1 MYNIHV
7 YVFIS
12 ISQVI
17 DESHP
22 CFPSK
27 YLKNKPVREFKGDDF
42 LKLAQA
48 EKDGLLNIKISID
61 MEMYIDKRY
70 VHVCTIC
77 TCTCRYAIHTCS
89 YSQECGNSRPTTG
102 HSLDLPDNVL
112 HDWLFPYP
120 CL

>member
-1 MYNIHV
+1 MYNVHV
-7 YVFIS
+7 YVYIS

-42 LKLAQA
+42 LKLVQA

-70 VHVCTIC
+70 IYVCTIC
-77 TCTCRYAIHTCS
+77 TCRCAIS
-89 YSQECGNSRPTTG
+89 NIYSQECGNSRPNTG
-102 HSLDLPDNVL
+102 HDLPDNVL

>member
-1 MYNIHV
+1 MHDTPLGYNYILYTCITYMFV
-7 YVFIS
+7 YIS

-42 LKLAQA
+42 LKLVQA

-70 VHVCTIC
+70 MYMYMYVCTIYI
-77 TCTCRYAIHTCS
+77 CRYAISNS
-89 YSQECGNSRPTTG
+89 YSQECGNS
-102 HSLDLPDNVL
+102 
-112 HDWLFPYP
+112 
-120 CL
+120 